1 MCSSARTATTYTGR
15 YPNNRTAMIRTIRI
29 RKGFDVPIAGEPEQ
43 VVYPGA
49 PVRNVALCGVDYIG
63 LRPRLLVEVGDSVG
77 LGQPLWQDKRDP
89 DVCYPSPG
97 RGVVT
102 AINRGARR
110 VLESVVV
117 NLEDSGAPDRTF
129 EPLSLRQIELL
140 KRDQVVERML
150 SSGLWTALR
159 TRPFSRVPPSGSE
172 PRDIFVTAID
182 TRPLAPD
189 PTVVVQR
196 DVEHFATGLEVLAHL
211 TRGSVWLCTAPNWNI
226 TLPGIDRV
234 HRVIFSG
241 PHPAGLPGTHMHCLS
256 PVDANHVNWHINYQ
270 DVTALGLLF
279 RNGKIQTDRVVS
291 LCGTCTNEPRLVTAR
306 LGAALEELLRDGTCA
321 TEVCRVISG
330 SVLGG
335 RSATGTLA
343 YLGRYHDQVSVLREG
358 GRSFVFGWSGLFPR
372 RFTTAPTFARQS
384 GHRKRYTFST
394 TQNGRFT
401 GMLPM
406 RVFDRVMPLDI
417 LPSPLLRALLVKD
430 TDRAQALGCLELDE
444 EDLALCSFVCPAKND
459 YGVALR
465 INLEQIEKEG

>member
-1 MCSSARTATTYTGR
+1 M
-15 YPNNRTAMIRTIRI
+15 NRIIRI

-49 PVRNVALCGVDYIG
+49 PVRHVALCGVDYVG
-63 LRPRLLVEVGDSVG
+63 LRPRLLVSVGDAVG
-77 LGQPLWQDKRDP
+77 LGQPLWEDKRDP
-89 DVCYPSPG
+89 AVCYPSPG

-117 NLEDSGAPDRTF
+117 SLQDSGAPDLQF
-129 EPLSLRQIELL
+129 EALTAREIGNLD
-140 KRDQVVERML
+140 RDDVAGRML
-150 SSGLWTALR
+150 RSGLWTALR
-159 TRPFSRVPPSGSE
+159 TRPFSRVPPSDSA
-172 PRDIFVTAID
+172 PRAIFVTAID

-189 PTVVVQR
+189 PAVVVAR
-196 DVEHFATGLEVLAHL
+196 DVEHFALGLQLL
-211 TRGSVWLCTAPNWNI
+211 TRLTEGRVWLCTAADWPI

-234 HRVIFSG
+234 TRVGFTG
-241 PHPAGLPGTHMHCLS
+241 PHPAGLPGTHMHYLQ
-256 PVDANHVNWHINYQ
+256 PVGPDHTNWHINFQ
-270 DVTALGLLF
+270 DVTALGRLF
-279 RNGKIQTDRVVS
+279 HRGEIDTGRIVS
-291 LCGTCTNEPRLVTAR
+291 LCGACVTEPRLVTTR
-306 LGAALEELLRDGTCA
+306 LGAALEEVLRDGVCETDI
-321 TEVCRVISG
+321 CRVISG

-335 RSATGTLA
+335 RAATGTLA

-372 RFTTAPTFARQS
+372 RFTTAPTFARSS
-384 GHRKRYTFST
+384 GHGKRYAFST
-394 TQNGRFT
+394 TQNGRFS

-430 TDRAQALGCLELDE
+430 IERAQALGCLELDE
-444 EDLALCSFVCPAKND
+444 EDLALCSFVCPAKHD

-465 INLEQIEKEG
+465 INLKQIEKEG

>member
-1 MCSSARTATTYTGR
+1 MS
-15 YPNNRTAMIRTIRI
+15 RTIRI
-29 RKGFDVPIAGEPEQ
+29 RKGFDVPVRGEPEQ
-43 VVYPGA
+43 VVYPGP
-49 PVRNVALCGVDYIG
+49 PVKSVALCGVDYVG
-63 LRPRLLVEVGDSVG
+63 LRPRLLVKVGDVVG

-89 DVCYPSPG
+89 AVCYPSPG

-117 NLEDSGAPDRTF
+117 SLQDAGGEDARFD
-129 EPLSLRQIELL
+129 SLTPRQMEKLD
-140 KRDQVVERML
+140 RDQVAERML
-150 SSGLWTALR
+150 RSGLWTAFR
-159 TRPFSRVPPSGSE
+159 TRPFSRVPHSGTA
-172 PRDIFVTAID
+172 PRAIFVTAID

-189 PTVVVQR
+189 PAVVVAR
-196 DVEHFATGLEVLAHL
+196 DVEHFALGLGVL
-211 TRGSVWLCTAPNWNI
+211 TRLTNGPVWLCTAPDWGI

-234 HRVIFSG
+234 RRVAFAG
-241 PHPAGLPGTHMHCLS
+241 PHPAGLPGTHMHFLQ
-256 PVDANHVNWHINYQ
+256 PAGPDRTNWHINVQ
-270 DVTALGLLF
+270 DVTALGRLF
-279 RNGKIQTDRVVS
+279 HRGLIETERIVS
-291 LCGTCTNEPRLVTAR
+291 LSGACVDEPRLVTTR
-306 LGAALEELLRDGTCA
+306 LGAALEELLRDETCE

-343 YLGRYHDQVSVLREG
+343 YLGRYHDQVSMLHEG
-358 GRSFVFGWSGLFPR
+358 GRSFVFGWTGLFPR

-384 GHRKRYTFST
+384 GHRRRHAFST
-394 TQNGRFT
+394 SQNGRFS

-406 RVFDRVMPLDI
+406 RVLDRVMPLDI
-417 LPSPLLRALLVKD
+417 LPAPLLRALLVKD

-465 INLEQIEKEG
+465 INLDQIEKEG

>member
-1 MCSSARTATTYTGR
+1 MSH
-15 YPNNRTAMIRTIRI
+15 TIRI
-29 RKGFDVPIAGEPEQ
+29 RKGFDVPVAGEPEQ

-49 PVRNVALCGVDYIG
+49 PVRHVALCGVDYVG
-63 LRPRLLVEVGDSVG
+63 LRPRLLVRVGDAVG
-77 LGQPLWQDKRDP
+77 LGQPLWEDKRDP
-89 DVCYPSPG
+89 LVCYPSPG

-117 NLEDSGAPDRTF
+117 SLQDAGGQDLRF
-129 EPLSLRQIELL
+129 EPLTPGQIAKLD
-140 KRDQVVERML
+140 RDQVAERML
-150 SSGLWTALR
+150 RSGLWTAFR
-159 TRPFSRVPPSGSE
+159 TRPFSRVPPSGSK
-172 PRDIFVTAID
+172 PRAIFVTAID

-189 PTVVVQR
+189 PAVVVAR
-196 DVEHFATGLEVLAHL
+196 DVEHFAIGLDVL
-211 TRGSVWLCTAPNWNI
+211 TRLTEGKVWLCTAADWPI

-234 HRVIFSG
+234 SRVGFAG
-241 PHPAGLPGTHMHCLS
+241 PHPAGLPGTHMHFLD
-256 PVDANHVNWHINYQ
+256 PVGPDRTHWHINFQ
-270 DVTALGLLF
+270 DVTALGRLF
-279 RNGKIQTDRVVS
+279 HRGVIDTERVVA
-291 LCGTCTNEPRLVTAR
+291 LCGACVTEPRLVTTR
-306 LGAALEELLRDGTCA
+306 LGAALEELLRDGVCETA
-321 TEVCRVISG
+321 VCRLISG

-335 RSATGTLA
+335 RTATGTLA

-358 GRSFVFGWSGLFPR
+358 GRSFVFGWTGLFPR
-372 RFTTAPTFARQS
+372 RFTTAPTFARRS
-384 GHRKRYTFST
+384 GHRRRYDFSS
-394 TQNGRFT
+394 TQNGRYS

-465 INLEQIEKEG
+465 VNLQQIEKEG